1 MPTSPTAS
9 TSPLSAVPTT
19 SAGAPPAAA
28 TASRPDVSGTA
39 AGGLPAA
46 PLTSGDHAVGA
57 ERDEAEWTGARTP
70 EAAELVSGAREH
82 IDVLDARIM
91 ALIGERRAV
100 SEQIQRARLG
110 SGGRRVNLAREME
123 ILERYREEL
132 GPSGTRMAMLLLE
145 LCRGRS

>member
-1 MPTSPTAS
+1 MTPVTPAGTTAAVTPAPAAGASPATVTAPAPSPSPT
-9 TSPLSAVPTT
+9 
-19 SAGAPPAAA
+19 
-28 TASRPDVSGTA
+28 
-39 AGGLPAA
+39 
-46 PLTSGDHAVGA
+46 
-57 ERDEAEWTGARTP
+57 ERDEAERTGARTP

-91 ALIGERRAV
+91 ALIGERMAV

-132 GPSGTRMAMLLLE
+132 GAPGTRLAMLLLE
-145 LCRGRS
+145 LCRGRV

>member
-1 MPTSPTAS
+1 MTPVTPAGTTAAVTPTPAAGPTTEPALAPAPAPAS
-9 TSPLSAVPTT
+9 TE
-19 SAGAPPAAA
+19 
-28 TASRPDVSGTA
+28 REE
-39 AGGLPAA
+39 
-46 PLTSGDHAVGA
+46 A
-57 ERDEAEWTGARTP
+57 ERTGARTP

-91 ALIGERRAV
+91 ALIGERTAV

-132 GPSGTRMAMLLLE
+132 GAPGTRLAMLLLE
-145 LCRGRS
+145 LCRGRV

>member
-1 MPTSPTAS
+1 MPA
-9 TSPLSAVPTT
+9 
-19 SAGAPPAAA
+19 APPHSGGHAAA
-28 TASRPDVSGTA
+28 T
-39 AGGLPAA
+39 
-46 PLTSGDHAVGA
+46 

>member
-1 MPTSPTAS
+1 MTPVTPAGTTAAVTPTPAAGPTTAPALAPTLAPAS
-9 TSPLSAVPTT
+9 TE
-19 SAGAPPAAA
+19 
-28 TASRPDVSGTA
+28 REE
-39 AGGLPAA
+39 
-46 PLTSGDHAVGA
+46 A
-57 ERDEAEWTGARTP
+57 EREEAERTGARTP

-91 ALIGERRAV
+91 ALIGERTAV

-132 GPSGTRMAMLLLE
+132 GAPGTRLAMLLLE
-145 LCRGRS
+145 LCRGRV